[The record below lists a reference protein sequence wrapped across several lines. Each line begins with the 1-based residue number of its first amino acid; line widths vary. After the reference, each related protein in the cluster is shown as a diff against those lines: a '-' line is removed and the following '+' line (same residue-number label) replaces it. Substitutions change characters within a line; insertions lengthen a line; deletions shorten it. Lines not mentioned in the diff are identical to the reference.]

1 MDDKDFLDG
10 DDNELWLM
18 AASEFKPLK
27 NKNPAGPVQQTQ
39 KADRVKK
46 AAEINVTAIAPCP
59 PPLPTQI
66 PKSEFLEIG
75 DMRQVDGS
83 IAKKLKEGSYPIDV
97 KLDLHGLNQDEA
109 FLALHSCISTAYN
122 LGKRCVLV
130 ITGKGVHGKG
140 VLREQLPK
148 WLSTGGLQE
157 YILATNYATQQD
169 GGSGA
174 VYVLLRKNVSKKW
187 F

>member
-1 MDDKDFLDG
+1 MDKKDFLDEE
-10 DDNELWLM
+10 DKELWLM
-18 AASEFKPLK
+18 ASSDFEPLK
-27 NKNPAGPVQQTQ
+27 NKNPAKFVQQTQ
-39 KADRVKK
+39 KIDKVKK
-46 AAEINVTAIAPCP
+46 ITEIKATTITPCKQPIIAQS
-59 PPLPTQI
+59 T
-66 PKSEFLEIG
+66 KSEFLEIG

-97 KLDLHGLNQDEA
+97 RLDLHGCNQDEA
-109 FLALHSCISTAYN
+109 FLALNNCISNAYN

-148 WLSTGGLQE
+148 WLAGLQE
-157 YILATNYATQQD
+157 YILAINPATSQN

-174 VYVLLRKNVSKKW
+174 FYVLLRRNKFKKW